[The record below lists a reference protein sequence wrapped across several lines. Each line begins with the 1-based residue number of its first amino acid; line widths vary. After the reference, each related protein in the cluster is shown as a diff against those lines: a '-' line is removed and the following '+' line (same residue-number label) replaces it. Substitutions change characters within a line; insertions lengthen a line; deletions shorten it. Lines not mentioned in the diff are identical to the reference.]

1 MSKVELNIKA
11 LENLVKDLAVK
22 KEVRVGIFEENN
34 NRPDGQSNASIGLD
48 HEFGT
53 GYEGLEGE
61 RIETLAMRSFLREP
75 IFSREKQIEEVANNS
90 FKEVIEGNGN
100 LDSVYEAIGEEA
112 LHIVKGAFETGGYG
126 NWAKLSPMTEEKKG
140 NDKILVD
147 QGYLRDSIT
156 SKVVKL

>member
-11 LENLVKDLAVK
+11 LENLIKDLVVK

-48 HEFGT
+48 HEFGRPSI
-53 GYEGLEGE
+53 GLP
-61 RIETLAMRSFLREP
+61 MRSFLREP
-75 IFSREKQIEEVANNS
+75 IFSREKQIEEVANNA
-90 FKEVIEGNGN
+90 FKEVVEGNGN

-126 NWAKLSPMTEEKKG
+126 DWKKLSPITEEKKG
-140 NDKILVD
+140 NNKILVD
-147 QGYLRDSIT
+147 QGYLQDSIT